1 MTIKSE
7 RSRTILI
14 EALSARGGG
23 GRTYLQELFRR
34 YQPVGQERVVAI
46 VPKESKEDFEVN
58 EQIEILAP
66 PVKSRQVIFR
76 WAWQRLAMGGL
87 RRRIG
92 ATCVFCPGGM
102 ISVSTSMSYRVVTTC
117 QNMLP
122 FDATERARYPLG
134 YMRARLLLLRYLQLW
149 AFRRADKIIFLSEYA
164 KKKVG
169 LLLDEAAGRRSVV
182 IPHGITDRSSG
193 SIERPSQLEGL
204 GKYVLYVSIIDVYKA
219 QLEVVRAWSLLR
231 SHRSTPEKLVLVGPE
246 YKPYAK
252 RLRREI
258 ANLCLEDEVV
268 LLGEIPRN
276 DLPQFYRHA
285 EINLFASSCENGPII
300 LLEAMSAGRPVLCSN
315 VPPMPEFAGNAV
327 LYFDPYNPKELAVL
341 LASTLEDE
349 KTRSSYG
356 EMAAKRSEVFDI
368 EDSTKRTWT
377 LLRTLADQN
386 P

>member
-1 MTIKSE
+1 MTIKPE

-34 YQPVGQERVVAI
+34 YQPIGQERVVAI

-66 PVKSRQVIFR
+66 PVRSRQVIFR

-102 ISVSTSMSYRVVTTC
+102 ISVSTSRSYRVVTTC

-122 FDATERARYPLG
+122 FDATERAKYPPG

-169 LLLDEAAGRRSVV
+169 LLLDEVARRRSVV

-258 ANLCLEDEVV
+258 ANLCLDDEVV
-268 LLGEIPRN
+268 LLGEIPRK

-368 EDSTKRTWT
+368 EDSTERTWT